1 MAGRIFYGTQAL
13 QPELKII
20 AGTFKPNAGSAIDN
34 DANVGTG
41 FTVARTGTGQYTVTL
56 DDGYP
61 GLISAQ
67 ATAALNAAA
76 ATFMQI
82 TSAPD
87 VTTAKT
93 IVFTALTTSSTAAP
107 VATDIAAHANNH
119 VHFVL
124 FLRNTSLTS

>member
-1 MAGRIFYGTQAL
+1 MASKTFYDVQAVN
-13 QPELKII
+13 PGVKII
-20 AGTFKPNAGSAIDN
+20 AGTFKPNGSSAIDN
-34 DANVGTG
+34 TANAGAG
-41 FTVARTGTGQYTVTL
+41 FTVERTGTGQYTVTL

-67 ATAALNAAA
+67 ATAALNSAA

-82 TSAPD
+82 TGAHD

-93 IVFTALTTSSTAAP
+93 IVFTALTTSTTAAP
-107 VATDIAAHANNH
+107 AATDIAAHAHNH

-124 FLRNTSLTS
+124 VLRNTSLTQ